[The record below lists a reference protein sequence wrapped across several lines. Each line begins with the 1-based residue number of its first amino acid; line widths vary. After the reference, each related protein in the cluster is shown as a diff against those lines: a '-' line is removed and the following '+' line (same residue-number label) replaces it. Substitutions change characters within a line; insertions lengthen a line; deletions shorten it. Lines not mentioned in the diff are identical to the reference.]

1 MKAKRRLT
9 RIESRQLTR
18 ARLVAAA
25 GSVFTRAGFDA
36 ASVEEIA
43 GKAGFSRGAFYS
55 NFSSKDEIFLELLE
69 EKHRQ
74 RANALEA
81 IFHETQDPV
90 ERFHRG
96 RAWYAEQGEQREW
109 GILEREFRLRALR
122 VPAVKKRLAEITR
135 QELDT
140 YTALASQYLTQA
152 GISSPDRPR
161 VVALALIALA
171 QGLSNFSLVDPGP
184 ETVRAIAEARD
195 LVFERFVPRSS
206 ARKKDVK
213 RA

>member
-1 MKAKRRLT
+1 MKARHRLT
-9 RIESRQLTR
+9 RVESRQLTR
-18 ARLVAAA
+18 AKLVDAA
-25 GSVFTRAGFDA
+25 GRIFTRTGFDA

-43 GKAGFSRGAFYS
+43 EKAGFSRGAFYS

-81 IFHETQDPV
+81 IFRETQDPC

-96 RAWYAEQGEQREW
+96 RDWYAKQGEQREW
-109 GILEREFRLRALR
+109 GILEREFHLRALR
-122 VPAVKKRLAEITR
+122 VPAVKKRLAEIIR
-135 QELDT
+135 QELDA
-140 YTALASQYLTQA
+140 YTALASQYFTQA

-161 VVALALIALA
+161 VIALALLAVA
-171 QGLSNFSLVDPGP
+171 QGLSNFTLVDSGP
-184 ETVRAIAEARD
+184 ETVQAIAEARN
-195 LVFERFVPRSS
+195 LVFERFVQRSS

-213 RA
+213 LV